1 MFKDIEKKLKIASD
15 SQSIRPIDKL
25 TEIIE
30 QYEDNEISE
39 LELDMI
45 SAAGNK
51 EYNKFIEYK
60 DNKK

>member
-1 MFKDIEKKLKIASD
+1 MFKDIEQKLKIASD

-30 QYEDNEISE
+30 QYEDDEISE
-39 LELDMI
+39 LELDLV

-51 EYNKFIEYK
+51 EYSKFIEYK